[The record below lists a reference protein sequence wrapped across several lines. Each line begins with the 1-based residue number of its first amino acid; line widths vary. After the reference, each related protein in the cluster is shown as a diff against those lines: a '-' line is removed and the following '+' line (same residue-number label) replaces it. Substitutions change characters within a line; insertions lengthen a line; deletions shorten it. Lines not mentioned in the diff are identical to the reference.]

1 MSHVPHETLWSLARA
16 ELPDDAASDAR
27 AHLALCSECQAAFAD
42 VQGALDVLAV
52 LPEPPPMPEAMAR
65 RVGVKLAEEL
75 DRRAAKG
82 LRSWWAT
89 LFTPRLVLV
98 GALGVVLAVVA
109 AYVVTRPSPTQTPAP
124 IATPTPP
131 QPAPEVTP
139 PPVPELPKVA
149 PKKLTARVASAKKAR
164 ATGEK
169 AAKAQVLAE
178 GAVVKT
184 EKGGSLWMK
193 LPDGTSAGLTSQSEV
208 TLTKLEDKALTL
220 DVAGG
225 SLAMVVPHREDR
237 VLTVRA
243 GEVEVK
249 DLGTRFLVSREVN
262 RVLVAVEEGS
272 VEVKTPSST
281 QTVRAGRAVAWRD
294 GKLESMPWAAREEPP
309 VKTSSAARLTEEDEA
324 TPPVEAAAEDEP
336 VDNGPPPPPPTSSDP
351 DEQWD
356 TPSGFVRSPGE
367 PVAPG
372 QPPPP
377 PPNVTTVQ
385 PPNAGP
391 AAPRTRRGGFNLGEL
406 ERRIREFSREVQ
418 KPFQQLDRRVREQ
431 QAVDVARLADAGDC
445 EGSLALANAWL
456 RDTNRAADEDAV
468 RRGVLLQKLRCLNH
482 LGRTAEAEA
491 VRLELEQ
498 P

>member
-243 GEVEVK
+243 GDVVVR
-249 DLGTRFLVSREVN
+249 DLGTRFLVSREPS
-262 RVLVAVEEGS
+262 RTLVAVEEG
-272 VEVKTPSST
+272 VVAVQTP
-281 QTVRAGRAVAWRD
+281 QGEREVRAGNAVSWSNGTLTEMDWEPSPPPVAVAP
-294 GKLESMPWAAREEPP
+294 KPVPPQPEKES
-309 VKTSSAARLTEEDEA
+309 VARLDEEDEDD
-324 TPPVEAAAEDEP
+324 DE
-336 VDNGPPPPPPTSSDP
+336 PPPPEDVKTDAPPETTP
-351 DEQWD
+351 VGTDEDWA
-356 TPSGFVRSPGE
+356 R
-367 PVAPG
+367 
-372 QPPPP
+372 PPPP
-377 PPNVTTVQ
+377 SSQTGTVLRPTTVTT
-385 PPNAGP
+385 PS
-391 AAPRTRRGGFNLGEL
+391 RERGFSLKKL
-406 ERRIREFSREVQ
+406 ERKLRAAGTRFTTRNRREA
-418 KPFQQLDRRVREQ
+418 D
-431 QAVDVARLADAGDC
+431 ARNIAISADAGDC
-445 EGSLALANAWL
+445 RYALELVDAWL
-456 RDTNRAADEDAV
+456 KAPVTSAANEASL
-468 RRGVLLQKLRCLNH
+468 RRGVKTQQINCLRR
-482 LGRTAEAEA
+482 LGRGDEADA
-491 VRLELEQ
+491 LQRQLDPL